1 MWWMKT
7 QWPQCLSDV
16 QQPPSLLTSVI
27 QSTATTPL
35 LSCLTPQAP
44 LTPPQWIFF
53 LKVISGFTC
62 YEDTLIKSNKGS
74 DSKFLTAD
82 SFQVPLYFLPQAQVL
97 PPLVP
102 ARSTNHVSTSCSRN
116 THSSPSL
123 IGHITSN
130 QSPFPAFSSYFWT
143 SLRIHSA
150 LPRKCVI
157 QIINP
162 S

>member
-1 MWWMKT
+1 MAPVPLRCATATFIIDLCHPKHRHNPT
-7 QWPQCLSDV
+7 SVLSDS
-16 QQPPSLLTSVI
+16 PGSPDP
-27 QSTATTPL
+27 TPMN
-35 LSCLTPQAP
+35 
-44 LTPPQWIFF
+44 FF